1 MLPGSPTPP
10 IAPKAYEPMTFGLPA
25 IAGTPCVSLT
35 ACGRL
40 EDPVKRKVQ
49 PIMAARYRAE
59 KGTHYLRLLQSGS
72 PVSHVHIDI
81 ASKTYFGDTPPE
93 MNSKRSEI
101 EGAIARYYGY
111 KAKVLFR
118 AAYVLPRE
126 RLPAGSIVL
135 VGEPNRVVTKVDDV
149 EVELVGANMAI
160 RGSAIEEIDWLV
172 VKGGVLIDLAFEKVV
187 EISER
192 YILDLL
198 RTANDG
204 FTSLVLRKGN

>member
-1 MLPGSPTPP
+1 
-10 IAPKAYEPMTFGLPA
+10 MTFGLPA
-25 IAGTPCVSLT
+25 IAGTPCVSLM

-40 EDPVKRKVQ
+40 QDPVKRQVKPTMV
-49 PIMAARYRAE
+49 ARYRAE

-81 ASKTYFGDTPPE
+81 ASKTSFGDKPPE
-93 MNSKRSEI
+93 TNSKRSEI

-111 KAKVLFR
+111 KAEVFFR
-118 AAYVLPRE
+118 ATYVLPRE

-135 VGEPNRVVTKVDDV
+135 VGEPNRVVTKVDEV

-160 RGSAIEEIDWLV
+160 RGSTIDEIDWLV
-172 VKGGVLIDLAFEKVV
+172 VKDGVRIDVAFEKAV
-187 EISER
+187 EISDR

-204 FTSLVLRKGN
+204 FNGLVLRKGN